1 MKRLQEPVR
10 QYERRNEARDRS
22 YAASVPADRGYE
34 RRYCREDN
42 DVTEVA
48 PVGQNVDEH
57 AEIDAAA
64 EYQTAGERKDVDS
77 RAYRGAAEQR
87 DYQRAESPRH
97 ERGKKVADIDRL
109 KPLWQHSRGHS
120 AEKLSENAQ
129 SEARE
134 QRQKREGELFR
145 RGFLRVQFRIR
156 IMYVIR
162 IIRSICMMI
171 ILGMMQLIY
180 GIRIF
185 FTGELFIIY
194 I

>member
-1 MKRLQEPVR
+1 MKGRREMKRLQEPVR

-42 DVTEVA
+42 DVAEVA

-77 RAYRGAAEQR
+77 RAYRGAAEKR
-87 DYQRAESPRH
+87 DYQRAERPRH

-120 AEKLSENAQ
+120 AEKLSENAK

-145 RGFLRVQFRIR
+145 RGFLRVRFS
-156 IMYVIR
+156 Y
-162 IIRSICMMI
+162 
-171 ILGMMQLIY
+171 
-180 GIRIF
+180 
-185 FTGELFIIY
+185 FI
-194 I
+194 